1 MALDEHREAFTPT
14 LFYLP
19 EEHHTVAE
27 INKQEKLES
36 EAREEYR
43 ASRYNTELAKE
54 AKADVQLKYNKVRR
68 ELIRMKESQKKPT
81 ELLQVWFPG
90 VHINVGGGSN
100 DTLKNEGDMEG
111 EYLCSDDERS
121 QY

>member
-1 MALDEHREAFTPT
+1 MALDEHRAAFTPT

-19 EEHHTVAE
+19 DEEHYTVAR
-27 INKQEKLES
+27 INKQEEMEL
-36 EAREEYR
+36 EAREEYYT
-43 ASRYNTELAKE
+43 SRYDTEMPKKD
-54 AKADVQLKYNKVRR
+54 KADVQLKYNAIRK
-68 ELIRMKESQKKPT
+68 ELIRMKESQKKQT

-111 EYLCSDDERS
+111 GYLCSSDECS
-121 QY
+121 